1 MAPESPLK
9 NLSINSSHISK
20 QSIMAEILGRST
32 GNHHGTVYQI
42 TNISE
47 TTIIYALLLGIREA
61 LFIPLRM
68 SLKWH

>member
-47 TTIIYALLLGIREA
+47 TTMIYALLLGIREA